1 MEEIGYNRNDIKIL
15 YKMNKKAE
23 IIVDTTVSQTES
35 MNVKQIVKQGTIFGP
50 IMCCATTLRVN
61 NRGHCT
67 I

>member
-23 IIVDTTVSQTES
+23 IILDTRVSQTES

-61 NRGHCT
+61 NSGHST